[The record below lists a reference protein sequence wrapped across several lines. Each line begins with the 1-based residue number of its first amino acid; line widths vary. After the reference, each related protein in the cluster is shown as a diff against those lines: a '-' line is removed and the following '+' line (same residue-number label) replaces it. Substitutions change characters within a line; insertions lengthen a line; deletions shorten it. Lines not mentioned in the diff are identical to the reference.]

1 MDNKTLL
8 ENLTKELYVKKDDV
22 KRMMS
27 SFCNILA
34 DSCIAGDAVVVPGF
48 GQFEAR
54 KKQERLAT
62 HPSTGK
68 RLLIPPKLVISF
80 KASAIL
86 KSRIQE

>member
-1 MDNKTLL
+1 
-8 ENLTKELYVKKDDV
+8 
-22 KRMMS
+22 MS

-34 DSCIAGDAVVVPGF
+34 DSCIAGDVVVAPGF
-48 GQFEAR
+48 GQFEAK

-68 RLLIPPKLVISF
+68 RLLIPPKLVVNF